1 MTRKGVFVYDDALSR
16 HVLRPDHPLRPVRL
30 RHTYELLEHYRAFQG
45 DNTALEAPRPA
56 TEDEIRSFHSIEY
69 VRAVKSLSRGERA
82 PDPASYNFSSGGDN
96 PIYEGMFEAALL
108 STGASIVAAE
118 RVAEGRSDVAFNISG
133 GLHHA
138 AAGQASGFCVF
149 NDPVVAINHLLS
161 KGMRVAYVDIDVHHG
176 DGVQNAFY
184 ETDRVLTISVHES
197 GRFLFPGTGSV
208 EEAGLGPGRGYS
220 VNLPLYPYT
229 GDDTYLWAF
238 REVVPPLIQAF
249 RPDALV
255 TQLGVDSYYNDPL
268 AHLLLTSRGFGEAV
282 KEFDRM
288 GLPWVAMGG
297 GGYDIAAVA
306 RCWTLA
312 YGIMVGKEWPLE
324 IPGELRDT
332 HPAGLLRDT
341 QMPLQVSEDRTAEA
355 QTFAESSVEELKRTF
370 FRLHNIV

>member
-1 MTRKGVFVYDDALSR
+1 MTRRGAFVYDDALSR

-30 RHTYELLEHYRAFQG
+30 RHTYELLEYYRAFQE
-45 DNTALEAPRPA
+45 DNTVLEAPRPA
-56 TEDEIRSFHSIEY
+56 AEDEIRSFHTIEY
-69 VRAVKSLSRGERA
+69 VQAVKSLSRGEGA
-82 PDPASYNFSSGGDN
+82 NDSASYNFSSGGDN

-108 STGASIVAAE
+108 STGASMVAAE

-138 AAGQASGFCVF
+138 AAGHASGFCVF

-208 EEAGLGPGRGYS
+208 EEAGLGQGRGYS

-288 GLPWVAMGG
+288 ALPWVALGG

-312 YGIMVGKEWPLE
+312 YGIMVGRDWPEE
-324 IPGELRDT
+324 ISGELRDT
-332 HPAGLLRDT
+332 HPSGLLRDT

-355 QTFAESSVEELKRTF
+355 QTFAENSVEELKRTF
-370 FRLHNIV
+370 FPLHKIS